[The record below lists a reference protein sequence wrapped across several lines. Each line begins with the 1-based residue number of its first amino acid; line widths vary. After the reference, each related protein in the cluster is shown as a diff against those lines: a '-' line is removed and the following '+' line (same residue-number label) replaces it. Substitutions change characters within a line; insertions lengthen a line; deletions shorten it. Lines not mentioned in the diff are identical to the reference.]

1 MNRRLLIVSA
11 LTAVLAAYLMIF
23 PFQDSVPLRKAFTE
37 FPFGYKGWSGNP
49 GLLDD
54 RSAEILKLSE
64 YMLRG
69 YSRDKDNVSIYIG
82 YYGSQRGGSQI
93 HSPKL
98 CLPASGWAKVSE
110 GTRSMDIDGLGK
122 INLVQAVYQKEDRKE
137 VFVYWYQMKG
147 AYITDE
153 YALRLHRFLNSVKY
167 RRNDAAFVRLSAPV
181 NGTVEDAVSTIEG
194 FMKDFLPVLKD
205 YLPE

>member
-1 MNRRLLIVSA
+1 M
-11 LTAVLAAYLMIF
+11 TAALAAYLMLF
-23 PFQDSVPLRKAFTE
+23 PFEDSVPLRKSFAD
-37 FPFGYKGWSGNP
+37 FPYGYNGWSGSS
-49 GLLDD
+49 GVLDD
-54 RSAEILKLSE
+54 RSEEILKLSE
-64 YMLRG
+64 YLLRN
-69 YSRDKDNVSIYIG
+69 YSKEDESVSIYIG

-110 GTRSMDIDGLGK
+110 ASRTVDVDGLGK
-122 INLVQAVYQKEDRKE
+122 VDLVQAVYQKGERKE

-153 YALRLHRFLNSVKY
+153 YALRVQRFLNSIRY

-181 NGTVEDAVSTIEG
+181 SGTVEEAVGDIEV
-194 FMKDFLPVLKD
+194 FMGDFLPVLKE